1 MGENIRCDC
10 CGNNFSNAIPDDIE
24 FWEIENKH
32 LCWNCKNQLGLTDCC
47 DCGNEMY
54 INENEFDLDLCPECL
69 QSKLQD
75 EIDKATYYD
84 IYNENLKD
92 IYN

>member
-1 MGENIRCDC
+1 MNNIK
-10 CGNNFSNAIPDDIE
+10 FVQEEIE
-24 FWEIENKH
+24 KLELEIENLKFGISDWATMYNVDSKEDAEQI
-32 LCWNCKNQLGLTDCC
+32 L
-47 DCGNEMY
+47 NE
-54 INENEFDLDLCPECL
+54 ELECL

-84 IYNENLKD
+84 IYNENLND